1 MCGLLRFHKGEVL
14 LLQASPESQS
24 PWRGSWTILD
34 AFRVQS
40 LQVNARVSLN
50 SGPTLLRPHPRDLTP
65 ETQGLNAKSPTWRYS
80 IEQSSILHVDG
91 SRRGPEGTVPSA
103 PYLGGKRLITPY
115 FTPQAHATS
124 RRIEDLPVKCKTWRR
139 EKKTLEDIIRAL
151 SRF

>member
-50 SGPTLLRPHPRDLTP
+50 SGSQGITRPHSAQTPPPRPDTRDSGPQCEESHVALLDRAVKHPTCGWEQEGTRGDSAQCSLSRWKTSNHTLLHTAGTCHFQEDRRPPGEMQNL
-65 ETQGLNAKSPTWRYS
+65 ET
-80 IEQSSILHVDG
+80 
-91 SRRGPEGTVPSA
+91 
-103 PYLGGKRLITPY
+103 
-115 FTPQAHATS
+115 
-124 RRIEDLPVKCKTWRR
+124 
-139 EKKTLEDIIRAL
+139 
-151 SRF
+151 